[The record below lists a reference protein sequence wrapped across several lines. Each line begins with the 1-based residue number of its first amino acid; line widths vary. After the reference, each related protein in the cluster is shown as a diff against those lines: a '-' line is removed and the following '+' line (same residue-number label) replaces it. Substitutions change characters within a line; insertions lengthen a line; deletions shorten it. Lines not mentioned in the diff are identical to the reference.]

1 MNKTLQALMTKL
13 QWQLTDLDN
22 QLHALD
28 QQLDHLELLM
38 SDNQKK
44 IDNACETPAFIVPEK
59 EIARLNFIITESQR
73 QDSLSLS
80 KTELL
85 SQKDRL
91 ATRKVRL
98 NIELKMLEKHQS
110 NQQGNERLK
119 GIAAEQKNADE
130 WALQQKEPA

>member
-22 QLHALD
+22 QLQALD
-28 QQLDHLELLM
+28 QQLDHLEQLLN
-38 SDNQKK
+38 DNQQK
-44 IDNACETPAFIVPEK
+44 IDKACEIPAFIVPEK
-59 EIARLNFIITESQR
+59 EIARLNFIIGESQK
-73 QDSLSLS
+73 QDSLSQS

-85 SQKDRL
+85 SQKSRL
-91 ATRKVRL
+91 TTRKIRL

-110 NQQGNERLK
+110 NQQTNERLK
-119 GIAAEQKNADE
+119 EIVTEQKNADE